1 MHICVR
7 DSVSIVMTLYCYV
20 PGTSSPRFYTYCLV
34 ARIAFVRADDE
45 DLQEPG
51 GPRGARRS
59 QGSEVH
65 PGHDHSYMSLQQL
78 THMNIAAILPTAC
91 GGPALFSPWASLF
104 ASRQTSAF

>member
-1 MHICVR
+1 MLCSR
-7 DSVSIVMTLYCYV
+7 NKQPTLLNLL
-20 PGTSSPRFYTYCLV
+20 LV
-34 ARIAFVRADDE
+34 ARIAFVLADDE

-91 GGPALFSPWASLF
+91 GGPALFSTWASLF